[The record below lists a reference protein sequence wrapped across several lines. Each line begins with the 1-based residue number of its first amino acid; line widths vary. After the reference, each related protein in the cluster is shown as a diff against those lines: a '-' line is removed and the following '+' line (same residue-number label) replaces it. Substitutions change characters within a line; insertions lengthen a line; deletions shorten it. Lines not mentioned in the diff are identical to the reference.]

1 MWYIYSADF
10 HLISLFFIELLL
22 EKYSVVAQLLL
33 EKDLLIYYSLKLL
46 ESYPFNIPGSQLR

>member
-33 EKDLLIYYSLKLL
+33 EKDLLIYYNLKLL